1 MLCLTRTPS
10 ENIRIS
16 EEISITVLGIN
27 GNQVRFGI
35 DAPANLL
42 VLREEL
48 LGRFEKKGV
57 GDSDDDSVA
66 DEIAAIADDKAQ
78 PEPQPQPKIT
88 YKRRKRQ
95 LKPD

>member
-35 DAPANLL
+35 EAPADLL

-48 LGRFEKKGV
+48 LGRFEKQGV
-57 GDSDDDSVA
+57 CDSDDDCVP
-66 DEIAAIADDKAQ
+66 DEIATNADDKA
-78 PEPQPQPKIT
+78 QPKIT

-95 LKPD
+95 LKPGRG

>member
-35 DAPANLL
+35 EAPADLL

-48 LGRFEKKGV
+48 LGRTEKKDV
-57 GDSDDDSVA
+57 RDSDDDSVPDDVA
-66 DEIAAIADDKAQ
+66 TIADDNA
-78 PEPQPQPKIT
+78 QPKIT

-95 LKPD
+95 LKPNKG